1 MDLFSLLGKG
11 LIIGFAIAAPVGPI
25 GVLCIRRTL
34 AFGRLHGLL
43 TGLGA
48 ATADA
53 IYGGIAA
60 FGLTTLSALL
70 VDQRVWLQVLGGMF
84 LIYLGVTTLRAP
96 AAPLDGSE
104 TGHDPARPRLI
115 GAYLSTLLLTLSNP
129 LTILSFIGV
138 LAGLGVGAGAG
149 DLWGSLLVVGGVFS
163 GSLLWW
169 LLLSGGVGMLR
180 RRLGAAVLL
189 WVNRLSGLVIGGAG
203 ALALWGGLR
212 ALLAG

>member
-1 MDLFSLLGKG
+1 MLIKG
-11 LIIGFAIAAPVGPI
+11 LIIGFSIAAPVGPI

-60 FGLTTLSALL
+60 FGLTSLSALL
-70 VDQRVWLQVLGGMF
+70 VDQRVWLQVLGGIF
-84 LIYLGVTTLRAP
+84 LIYLGVTTFRAP
-96 AAPLDGSE
+96 AAPLDRDE
-104 TGHDPARPRLI
+104 TGHNPARPRLI

-149 DLWGSLLVVGGVFS
+149 DLRGSLLVVAGVFN

-180 RRLGAAVLL
+180 RRIGAAVLL
-189 WVNRLSGLVIGGAG
+189 GVNRLSGLVIGGAG

-212 ALLAG
+212 ALLVR